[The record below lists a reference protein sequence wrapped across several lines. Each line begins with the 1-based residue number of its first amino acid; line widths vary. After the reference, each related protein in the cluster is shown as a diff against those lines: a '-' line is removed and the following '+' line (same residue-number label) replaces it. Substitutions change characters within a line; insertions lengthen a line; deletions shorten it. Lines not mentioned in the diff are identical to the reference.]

1 MHFMKKACEQI
12 EKISKAWKTHWLFF
26 PRLGMG
32 KDSMKIILQRFCLV
46 VLLLPLASHAAGRE
60 LILSPPADGTDAV
73 PQLRTAIAQ
82 CHAEGIRRLVLGT
95 GVWQLYPEKA
105 EGEFRHVSNHDPGYK
120 RMALHLDGFNNFE
133 VDGQG
138 ATLLCHGVI
147 MPIAVDRS
155 KNIILHKLV
164 IDWDKPFHLE
174 GTVVAIG
181 EDCFEVEMLPECE
194 VELRNGKLLGG
205 LAEGFFGEE
214 QQPKEARQDLRWNYW
229 VDPAS
234 RAAAAVQSVLKL
246 WNPRTHSF
254 AEVTQLATNR
264 FRIRNAHIKALPS
277 LGSVMVCKGMH
288 RPNRLSPAI
297 HLASVENATIADIT
311 IHHAGGMGVIAEDCT
326 DTTIR
331 DVHVTLKAGSKSLVT
346 TTADATHFVQCRG
359 MALVEGCLF
368 ENMLDDGC
376 NVHGIYAI
384 TDSLPVPNR
393 LAVRFLHFQHL
404 GMVFAHPG
412 DRLRLLDR
420 KTLQG
425 YAEFSVKEIHR
436 PNESFYELVTDQSLA
451 GILHPDSI
459 VENMTARPNFIFRN
473 NTVRNNRGRSVLV
486 NPARALVENNVFE
499 RPSMTSILI
508 EGDSNYWMSSGSP
521 DETIIRHNHIIGLFP
536 TFPLIMTVPAQQKED
551 QPPLPPLYQILQ
563 ISGNVME
570 SPGMIVMDV
579 RRIAHVEF
587 TDNAVQIAA
596 PAQTAIRLVAC
607 EAAILRNNKFDH
619 PASIQT
625 KPETMSLQ
633 MEKNENLKHP

>member
-1 MHFMKKACEQI
+1 MKY
-12 EKISKAWKTHWLFF
+12 
-26 PRLGMG
+26 
-32 KDSMKIILQRFCLV
+32 ILQSFCLA
-46 VLLLPLASHAAGRE
+46 VLLLPLISCAAERE
-60 LILSPPADGTDAV
+60 LTLSPPSDGADAV
-73 PQLRTAIAQ
+73 PQLRAAIAQ
-82 CHAEGIRRLVLGT
+82 CHAEGIRRLALGK
-95 GVWQLYPEKA
+95 GIWHLYPEKA

-120 RMALHLDGFNNFE
+120 RMALHLDGFNDFE

-147 MPIAVDRS
+147 MPIAVDHS
-155 KNIILHKLV
+155 KNIVIRNLV
-164 IDWDKPFHLE
+164 IDWEKPFHLE
-174 GTVVAIG
+174 GTVEAVG
-181 EDCFEVEMLPECE
+181 DDFFEVEILPECE

-205 LAEGFFGEE
+205 MAEGFFGEE

-229 VDPAS
+229 VDPATKAS
-234 RAAAAVQSVLKL
+234 AAVQSVLKL

-254 AEVTQLATNR
+254 AEVTQLATHR
-264 FRIRNAHIKALPS
+264 FRIRNAHIKTLPS

-297 HLASVENATIADIT
+297 HLASVEYATIANIT

-331 DVHVTLKAGSKSLVT
+331 DVRVTLKEGSKSLVT

-384 TDSLPVPNR
+384 ADSLPVPNR

-404 GMVFAHPG
+404 GMVFAQPG

-425 YAEFSVKEIHR
+425 YAEFSLKEIHR
-436 PNESFYELVTDQSLA
+436 PNESYYELVANKPLD
-451 GILHPDSI
+451 GILRPDSI
-459 VENMTARPNFIFRN
+459 VENLTARPNFIFRN

-486 NPARALVENNVFE
+486 NPARALVENNIFE

-508 EGDSNYWMSSGSP
+508 EGDSNFWMSSGSAE
-521 DETIIRHNHIIGLFP
+521 ETIIRGNHIVGLEP
-536 TFPLIMTVPAQQKED
+536 TMPLIATVPYQQRED
-551 QPPLPPLYQILQ
+551 QPLSSPLYRNLQ
-563 ISGNVME
+563 ITGNVLE
-570 SPGMIVMDV
+570 SPCPTVVDM
-579 RRIAHVEF
+579 RRVAHVEF
-587 TDNAVQIAA
+587 ADNIVRLAA
-596 PAQTAIRLVAC
+596 PAQAAIRLIAC
-607 EAAILRNNKFDH
+607 EAAVLRGNKFDH

-625 KPETMSLQ
+625 KPETMLLQ
-633 MEKNENLKHP
+633 LENNENLKRP